1 MICGIVIF
9 AVAAGTLSMFVGFC
23 IWFFMYAIPKFM
35 LNIIR
40 IVAIIIVIGII
51 VVGFYGAYQ
60 IVDDYR
66 HNR

>member
-1 MICGIVIF
+1 
-9 AVAAGTLSMFVGFC
+9 MFVGFC